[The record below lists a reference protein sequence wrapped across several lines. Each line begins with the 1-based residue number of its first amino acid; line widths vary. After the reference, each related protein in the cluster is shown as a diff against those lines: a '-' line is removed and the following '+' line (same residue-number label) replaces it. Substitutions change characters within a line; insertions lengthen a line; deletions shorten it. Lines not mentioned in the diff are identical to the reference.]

1 MADLRRTANELVKG
15 EDKKSKVS
23 LPTPSFKVTSSKI
36 ARNQTKTADSEE
48 KLLVKQNSKH

>member
-1 MADLRRTANELVKG
+1 MADLRRTANELAKG

-48 KLLVKQNSKH
+48 KLLVKQNSEH